1 MDKKFIN
8 GLANQ
13 AMNEFENIKTLRE
26 EFINCGAPKKHID
39 TLQGSMK
46 AFLNIYLR
54 LTEKKLED

>member
-39 TLQGSMK
+39 TLKGSMRT
-46 AFLNIYLR
+46 FLDIYFN
-54 LTEKKLED
+54 LTDKNVED

>member
-1 MDKKFIN
+1 MDKRFIN

-13 AMNEFENIKTLRE
+13 AMTEFENIKKLRE
-26 EFINCGAPKKHID
+26 EFISCGAPKKHIE

-54 LTEKKLED
+54 LTEKKMDE